1 MRDGVLLATDVYLPP
16 GFRDVPLP
24 TILVRTPYC
33 KDAVTFNIEPIVSEG
48 YVLVIQDCRGRFS
61 SEGDY
66 EPNIVDAQTGI
77 GGGTND
83 GADTVDWV
91 LAQGWCNGRVG
102 MFGASGFGA
111 PIWHAVMSG
120 ASITTGIP
128 LITGSVFG
136 GFGFYT
142 AGVPQLDVMLLWNAG
157 MGKAASADNELA
169 RFLGSGEGQQEILL
183 KLFAQRDLETG
194 EGRRLWEQAQAVLG
208 NHRRRANDLFAL
220 PLHEAARQ
228 VMDLS
233 PWVERWIA
241 NASPASDYWQGCE
254 WPRRYDDIQKPL
266 LHVVG
271 WNDMFLRGTLD
282 SFAALTSR
290 ENAPFQKIVIT
301 PASHLTCI
309 VHSAG
314 FPVGEKK
321 FPRTPFYV
329 ESWFDIET
337 APRFQ
342 GGLFSR
348 WMRHWLKGEDTGL
361 LEEPP
366 ITLFVMGENVWRD
379 EWEWPLAR
387 TQWTPLYL
395 RSGGRANSV
404 SGDGVLDFDDP
415 SEKEPCDRF
424 RYDPANPVPSR
435 GGTFLGMANEAGMLS
450 QNDIETRDDVLVYTS
465 GKLDSA
471 MEVTGPVK
479 VVLWV
484 STSGVDTDFTAK
496 LVDVGPDG
504 LSYNICDGVCRLRY
518 QEELN
523 GRDLTEPFEITMDLT
538 PTSYLFMAGHRIRLQ
553 VSSSNFPLIDINPN
567 TGKSLLLDELN
578 EMRVAEQTVFHDRD
592 RASHIA
598 LPVIPRD

>member
-1 MRDGVLLATDVYLPP
+1 MRDGVLLGTDVYLPP
-16 GFRDVPLP
+16 GSHDVPLP

-33 KDAVTFNIEPIVSEG
+33 KDAVTFNIEPIMREG
-48 YVLVIQDCRGRFS
+48 YALVIQDCRGRFS

-83 GADTVDWV
+83 GTDTVDWV
-91 LAQGWCNGRVG
+91 LAQGWCDGKVG

-120 ASITTGIP
+120 ASISTGIP

-157 MGKAASADNELA
+157 MGKAPSADNELA
-169 RFLGSGEGQQEILL
+169 RFLGSAEGQQEILL
-183 KLFAQRDLETG
+183 KLFLQRDLETD
-194 EGRRLWEQAQAVLG
+194 EGRRLWEQAQAALG
-208 NHRRRANDLFAL
+208 NHRRQANDVFAL

-228 VMDLS
+228 VMELS

-241 NASPASDYWQGCE
+241 NANPASPYWQGCE
-254 WPRRYDDIQKPL
+254 WPQRFGDLDKPL

-301 PASHLTCI
+301 PASHFTCI
-309 VHSAG
+309 VHSAE

-329 ESWFDIET
+329 EPWFDIET

-395 RSGGRANSV
+395 QSGGRANSV
-404 SGDGVLDFDDP
+404 SGDGVLDFDD
-415 SEKEPCDRF
+415 SSGIESFDRF
-424 RYDPANPVPSR
+424 QYDPANPVPSR

-465 GKLDSA
+465 GRLDSA

-496 LVDVGPDG
+496 LVDVEPDG

-518 QEELN
+518 REELN
-523 GRDLTEPFEITMDLT
+523 GRDLTQPFEITMDLT

-592 RASHIA
+592 RASHIV